1 MPTSWSE
8 RARRGFGYGLLGLVL
23 ALGAPAAAGSS
34 LARSEPCPDAPG
46 FRCSRLSVP
55 LDWAGRTPGRLSLR
69 IAVGEPTKGLAPKVV
84 TEVAMALE
92 KMAQNVPILLVEQ
105 NLAVVRRLAR
115 PFDGYRVVFL
125 DQRGTGAGALRCPAL
140 QRQMGF
146 TDLAVPT
153 RSAVT
158 GCARAIGPKRQFFS
172 TAATV
177 EDLDALR
184 RSLGVDKIVLDGVS
198 YGTLVAERYAIAHPS
213 RVARLV
219 LDSVVPHAGADP
231 FERANAHASARVL
244 RAVCRARP
252 CAGDPAADLASV
264 VRRRK
269 VGPALLNAL
278 TVDAVIDPSY
288 SGVPDALHAARRG
301 DWRSLDGLLARLGP
315 ATEVPSEVLSQ
326 GLHAST
332 LCVDSPMPWGGSGAP
347 LAARPAALHR
357 ATSRIPPGSVWPF
370 DRATVAGNGLLKTC
384 LWWPPTPAPP
394 RPARELPPVPTLL
407 LAGDRDLSTPLEWA
421 REEAA
426 RASKAKLVVVPG
438 AGHSVQMRAGSDA
451 GRAAV
456 LSFLH

>member
-69 IAVGEPTKGLAPKVV
+69 IAVGESGGSLGT
-84 TEVAMALE
+84 
-92 KMAQNVPILLVEQ
+92 LVFLTGGPGQ
-105 NLAVVRRLAR
+105 PGVSSASAVVRRLAR
-115 PFDGYRVVFL
+115 PFDGYRVVFF